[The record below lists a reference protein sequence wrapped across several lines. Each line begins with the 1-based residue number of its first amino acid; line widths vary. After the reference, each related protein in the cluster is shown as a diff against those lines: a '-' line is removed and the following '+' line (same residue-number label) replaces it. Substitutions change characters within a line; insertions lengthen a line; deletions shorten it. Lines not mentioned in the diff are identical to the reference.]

1 MKFSCS
7 FSVICACLPIH
18 SLVPQRLLSVHFSPV
33 PVQYSGGQATSGL
46 VPWGTCWEGGGQVG
60 YESTEMP
67 ADYGKMRFG
76 SHLALISLKSEY
88 WRGNLSNG
96 YAFNMNPLSFIS
108 CLLVPFTCL
117 ENENASLSI
126 QRGVIGPS
134 GFKHQGLQVF

>member
-1 MKFSCS
+1 M
-7 FSVICACLPIH
+7 
-18 SLVPQRLLSVHFSPV
+18 
-33 PVQYSGGQATSGL
+33 
-46 VPWGTCWEGGGQVG
+46 G

-67 ADYGKMRFG
+67 ADYGKMEFG

-88 WRGNLSNG
+88 WRGNLSND

-126 QRGVIGPS
+126 QRRVIGPS
-134 GFKHQGLQVF
+134 GFKRQGLQVF